1 MLSVGATTPSAG
13 AMAAANAAA
22 ELAYELVNAE
32 AGAHVAAAVD
42 GTLAPSALRALRP
55 VSPSDSP
62 TGILLLLSLVRSEDG
77 KALAFRPEAPL
88 ETRRT
93 AAGFGTAHQ
102 TPRAVGRQPG
112 PSDPQAGRP
121 GDRTQ
126 YGAAARREAEEEKML
141 HRQPLHARS
150 RRVDKGNTAS

>member
-77 KALAFRPEAPL
+77 KYALGQVDRPMS
-88 ETRRT
+88 
-93 AAGFGTAHQ
+93 
-102 TPRAVGRQPG
+102 G
-112 PSDPQAGRP
+112 P
-121 GDRTQ
+121 
-126 YGAAARREAEEEKML
+126 
-141 HRQPLHARS
+141 
-150 RRVDKGNTAS
+150 